1 MVSGATAIYLNGH
14 DFLGAAI
21 ACNLI
26 AVLTAL
32 AAWSGAPWK
41 NAQAPSTWRDWVG
54 IFFGAGMISG
64 VFVAIDIVLVH
75 PGISLAFTIG
85 ALVLTFISLPSALRA
100 WIQERLSHR
109 GGELDQ

>member
-26 AVLTAL
+26 AVFTAL
-32 AAWSGAPWK
+32 AAWSGALWK
-41 NAQAPSTWRDWVG
+41 DAQAPATWRGWVG

-85 ALVLTFISLPSALRA
+85 ALALTFIALPSALRA
-100 WIQERLSHR
+100 WIQERLSRR
-109 GGELDQ
+109 GGELD